1 METKLIT
8 LQVVKIAFHLL
19 VEKKTIASVEGHI
32 VEVALL
38 GYIEA
43 HYLLD
48 FDYLK
53 NHKVD

>member
-38 GYIEA
+38 GLYRSTLFIR
-43 HYLLD
+43 
-48 FDYLK
+48 F
-53 NHKVD
+53 

>member
-1 METKLIT
+1 METKSIT

-19 VEKKTIASVEGHI
+19 VEKKTVASVEGHI